1 MRILLSLLLFV
12 ATSASVGAL
21 TIGGRLTTS
30 LYSYEGQQDATTT
43 AAYLRAYQSARLDLG
58 GLVFPGLSFHTY
70 LRGTTDLAEKAA
82 SDPRL
87 RVYSAYM
94 AWKKSTYQVQVGRQ
108 RVLAGVGAGAIDGLR
123 GDLTFLAFDLTY
135 FAGILVPLDKSTDVG
150 SWSAGHLFGAR
161 LRTRR
166 LGTDLALS
174 FASRER
180 ESAAYAAPG
189 RFSGVQVAPRAVVQ
203 RLVGLDL
210 NRRFAT
216 GHSLYGRIDY
226 DLKDTNI
233 RRTEVSGRYAL
244 SRQLA
249 LQAEWF
255 RRSPSVFYN
264 SLFSV
269 FPAEDYQE
277 MSARVYYTVKPGL
290 QLIAHFADLLYD
302 GDSAQRLGLVA
313 SLGEHYSLGYYR
325 TMGYSRAS
333 DGLVGSVYYPLNA
346 KLLLRGE
353 LDLAAYERYEEAEE
367 RDDLVTGSLG
377 LTYRPTRK
385 TFVELQLQ
393 GVRNPLYSS
402 DMRLFLRGSY
412 RFFKAPQAR

>member
-1 MRILLSLLLFV
+1 MRILFSLLLFV
-12 ATSASVGAL
+12 AASASVGAL

-30 LYSYEGQQDATTT
+30 LYSYEGQQDTT
-43 AAYLRAYQSARLDLG
+43 ATATYLRAYQSARLDLG
-58 GLVFPGLSFHTY
+58 GLFLPALSFHTY

-87 RVYSAYM
+87 RLYSAYLS
-94 AWKKSTYQVQVGRQ
+94 WKKSAYRVQIGRQ
-108 RVLAGVGAGAIDGLR
+108 RVLVGVGSGAIDGLR
-123 GDLTFLAFDLTY
+123 GDLAFGDFDLTY
-135 FAGILVPLDKSTDVG
+135 FAGVLVPLDKSTEVG
-150 SWSAGHLFGAR
+150 SWSAGHLWGAR
-161 LRTRR
+161 LRTRH
-166 LGTDLALS
+166 LGSDLALS

-180 ESAAYAAPG
+180 EPAAYTAPG
-189 RFSGVQVAPRAVVQ
+189 HFSGVRAAPSAVVQ

-210 NRRFAT
+210 NRRFGM
-216 GHSLYGRIDY
+216 GHSLYGRIEY
-226 DLKDTNI
+226 DLKDASI

-255 RRSPSVFYN
+255 RRSPAVFYN

-277 MSARVYYTVKPGL
+277 ASARIYYTVRPGL

-302 GDSAQRLGLVA
+302 DDSAQRLGLVA
-313 SLGEHYSLGYYR
+313 NLGQHYSLGYYR
-325 TMGYSRAS
+325 TMGYARAS

-353 LDLAAYERYEEAEE
+353 LDLAAYERYAEAED
-367 RDDLVTGSLG
+367 RDELVTGSLG